1 MKLLPMKCKQG
12 EKEDLKKE
20 GWIYEP
26 KLDGIR
32 ALCFVNKHMKFISRN
47 NNDLTKH
54 YPEFD
59 FRDAIN
65 AKNCV
70 LDGEIVG
77 YDRNGT
83 LLSFSQ
89 WKTSDNYFSYVVF
102 DILALNGKSLVRQPL
117 LERKKILD
125 AVVRSKKNIEKII
138 FTHDGLKL
146 YALMKKKRME
156 GVIAKDA
163 ESLYY
168 SDKRTN
174 KWLKIKFTK
183 TVDCII
189 AGFTQEKRA
198 ISSLALALF
207 TRSKKLQYIGKVG
220 TGFNRENIKELHKLL
235 KPLQTELSPIEKTL
249 QQIPKGIHWV
259 KPKIVAEI
267 AYEEFT
273 PQDIVRHSRFV
284 QIRYDKKPKDCTF
297 KEQRLVKIK

>member
-32 ALCFVNKHMKFISRN
+32 ALCFVNKRIKFISRN
-47 NNDLTKH
+47 NNDLTKQ
-54 YPEFD
+54 YPQFN

-77 YDRNGT
+77 YNKQGEI
-83 LLSFSQ
+83 LSFSQ
-89 WKTSDNYFSYVVF
+89 WKTSHNYFSYVVF
-102 DILALNGKSLVRQPL
+102 DILELNGKSLLRKPL
-117 LERKKILD
+117 LERKKMLD
-125 AVVRSKKNIEKII
+125 SVIHSKKNIEKII
-138 FTHDGLKL
+138 FTHDGPKL
-146 YALMKKKRME
+146 YALMKKNHME

-168 SDKRTN
+168 SEVRTD

-183 TVDCII
+183 TIDCII

-198 ISSLALALF
+198 ISALALALY
-207 TRSKKLQYIGKVG
+207 TRNKKLQYIGKVG
-220 TGFNRENIKELHKLL
+220 TGFNQENIKELHKHL
-235 KPLQTELSPIEKTL
+235 KPLETDLSPIEKTL
-249 QQIPKGIHWV
+249 QEIPEGVNWV
-259 KPKIVAEI
+259 RPKIVAEI

-273 PQDIVRHSRFV
+273 PQDILRHSRFV
-284 QIRYDKKPKDCTF
+284 QVRYDKKAKECTF
-297 KEQRLVKIK
+297 KEQAPVKIK

>member
-12 EKEDLKKE
+12 EKEDLKKV

-47 NNDLTKH
+47 NNDLTKQ
-54 YPEFD
+54 YPEFN

-70 LDGEIVG
+70 LDGEIVA

-102 DILALNGKSLVRQPL
+102 DILELNGKSLLRQPL
-117 LERKKILD
+117 LERKKMLD
-125 AVVRSKKNIEKII
+125 AVVHSKKNIEKII
-138 FTHDGLKL
+138 FTPDGSKL
-146 YALMKKKRME
+146 YALMKKNHME
-156 GVIAKDA
+156 GVIAKDP

-168 SDKRTN
+168 SDVRTN
-174 KWLKIKFTK
+174 NWLKIKLTK

-207 TRSKKLQYIGKVG
+207 TRNKKLQYIGKVG
-220 TGFNRENIKELHKLL
+220 TGFNQENIKELHTLL

-249 QQIPKGIHWV
+249 QEIPKGIHWV

-267 AYEEFT
+267 AYGEFT
-273 PQDIVRHSRFV
+273 PQDILRHSRFV
-284 QIRYDKKPKDCTF
+284 QIRYDKKPKECTF
-297 KEQRLVKIK
+297 KEQGPT